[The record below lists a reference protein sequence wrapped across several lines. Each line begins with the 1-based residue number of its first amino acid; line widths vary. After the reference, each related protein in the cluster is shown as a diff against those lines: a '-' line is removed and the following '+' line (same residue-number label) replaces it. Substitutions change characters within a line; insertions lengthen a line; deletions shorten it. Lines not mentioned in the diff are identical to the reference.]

1 MAVFH
6 SGFVVRRRWF
16 LLLTL
21 LAFVLALVAGGI
33 LWHSVETSSVVAIQ
47 TRVDAMKPVFTGLR
61 LFLIALVAVA
71 WPFVTSGLHRWG
83 RINEAQATTMLAQ
96 RWRIVTWLV
105 VIEGVVG
112 QNLLGQVLSCAAG
125 EQGMT
130 VDSYLELFTTLFGW
144 TFYNILWDVLLG
156 TGIVFL
162 PFLGILIDNW
172 REPAEGGEF
181 GTVTGLSLRRME
193 LQLFIAL
200 LVVVLAGQPAA
211 LTPLN
216 AAALNYTPPPTL
228 IDPTPPTA
236 TVAASQSTYGST
248 GFTGS
253 PATVNIPVW
262 WYAVLSMTSGFNH
275 AVVEGLPS
283 AADMRTYEQQARL
296 ATIADPRLR
305 QEVSDFFSQCYI
317 PARSKYQAERPATA
331 AVNAS
336 LSTYGPDDPDWM
348 GSHVYGNTAGYYD
361 TLRPTTQVA
370 GWAYNAARDTEYDPA
385 SPPTWGKPYCKE
397 WWEDSSIG
405 LRGKLVN
412 EADATSAGF
421 SGLVV
426 AVAPALASEQ
436 QYDAVARTV
445 LTNSPPTWSNNDL
458 VAHNSGST
466 GLLSTAENIVKG
478 GLAAGGVITASAM
491 FSVTMTAVLQALPMV
506 QAVLLL
512 GIYALLPM
520 VVVLSRYSI
529 SMMVVGAMAIFT
541 VKFWSVLWYL
551 ALWVDQNLIASMYP
565 DVNIFLQIFAN
576 PRRA

>member
-1 MAVFH
+1 M
-6 SGFVVRRRWF
+6 S
-16 LLLTL
+16 
-21 LAFVLALVAGGI
+21 
-33 LWHSVETSSVVAIQ
+33 
-47 TRVDAMKPVFTGLR
+47 
-61 LFLIALVAVA
+61 
-71 WPFVTSGLHRWG
+71 
-83 RINEAQATTMLAQ
+83 
-96 RWRIVTWLV
+96 
-105 VIEGVVG
+105 
-112 QNLLGQVLSCAAG
+112 
-125 EQGMT
+125 
-130 VDSYLELFTTLFGW
+130 VDSYLELFTMLFGW
-144 TFYNILWDVLLG
+144 IFYGILWDVLLG

-181 GTVTGLSLRRME
+181 GSVTGLSLRRME
-193 LQLFIAL
+193 LEMFIAL

-216 AAALNYTPPPTL
+216 ASALNYTPPPTL
-228 IDPTPPTA
+228 INSTPSTA
-236 TVAASQSTYGST
+236 TITAPQSTYGAT

-253 PATVNIPVW
+253 PGTVNIPVW
-262 WYAVLSMTSGFNH
+262 WYAVLSMASGFNH

-317 PARSKYQAERPATA
+317 PARSKYQAERPATTA
-331 AVNAS
+331 I
-336 LSTYGPDDPDWM
+336 STLLMTHGPHDPDWM
-348 GSHVYGNTAGYYD
+348 GSHVYRNTAGYYD
-361 TLRPTTQVA
+361 TLRPTTQIA
-370 GWAYNAARDTEYDPA
+370 GWAFNVVRDTEYDVA

-397 WWEDSSIG
+397 WWEDGSIG
-405 LRGKLVN
+405 LREKLIN

-426 AVAPALASEQ
+426 AVAPVLASEQ
-436 QYDAVARTV
+436 QNDAIAKTV
-445 LTNSPPTWSNNDL
+445 LTNAPPSWSNNDL
-458 VAHNSGST
+458 VAHNTGST
-466 GLLSTAENIVKG
+466 GLLSTVENVAKG
-478 GLAAGGVITASAM
+478 GLVSGGVLAASAL
-491 FSVTMTAVLQALPMV
+491 FSVTITAVLQALPMV

-541 VKFWSVLWYL
+541 IKFWSVLWYL
-551 ALWVDQNLIASMYP
+551 ALWVDQNLILSMYP

-576 PRRA
+576 PGEHDMKRMLLNMITTSLYLGLPLLWSGMMAWAGVNIGRSINAVQGEFSRPAQDAGRQGGNIGKAVASKGVKR